1 MPEESKEQAEWIVK
15 LTQGVLGALTSEQ
28 VTQVVA
34 AVPSFVESMGG
45 TEAVL
50 EQARAANL
58 IESASEEGGSPF
70 DSIAQLLNPDTIRAL
85 VGGL

>member
-1 MPEESKEQAEWIVK
+1 
-15 LTQGVLGALTSEQ
+15 

-58 IESASEEGGSPF
+58 IEGTTEEDGGSPF
-70 DSIAQLLNPDTIRAL
+70 DSIAQLLSPDTIRAL